1 MTQDNIK
8 VDEQALRNTFSGFKS
23 VQKSDLRNF
32 YAHHSQ
38 SATEQGFRRFLYGL
52 EKQNILTPIGTGIYA
67 FHDQPSLS
75 VTNKKHFSPHWSGE
89 LGLLNEVVRRAFP
102 YVEYLLWETRVLH
115 EFMIHQP
122 GQNLFIL
129 ETEKDVCESAF
140 NLLSQEYPGRT
151 FLDPARVTMERY
163 VLPQQDGILIIRL
176 VTQSPRKK
184 INGIPS
190 PKLEK
195 ILVDIF
201 VDGDK
206 YYYFQGEELAR
217 IFENVFSTFWI
228 NEKTLFRYA
237 GRRMVREKLRQ
248 YIHEQT
254 QIELSVIPEDGA

>member
-1 MTQDNIK
+1 MTKSDTK
-8 VDEQALRNTFSGFKS
+8 VVDLELRNTFSEFKS
-23 VQKSDLRNF
+23 VHKSDLRKF
-32 YAHHSQ
+32 YAHHSE

-52 EKQNILTPIGTGIYA
+52 EKQNIITPIGTGIYA
-67 FHDQPSLS
+67 FHDKTSLS
-75 VTNKKHFSPHWSGE
+75 VANKKHFSPRWSQE
-89 LGLLNEVVRRAFP
+89 LGNLNEVVRKAFP
-102 YVEYLLWETRVLH
+102 YIEYLLWKTRVLH

-140 NLLSQEYPGRT
+140 NLLSQEFPGRT

-163 VLPQQDGILIIRL
+163 VLPQPDGILIFRL

-195 ILVDIF
+195 ILVDTF

-217 IFENVFSTFWI
+217 IFENAFSAFWI

-237 GRRMVREKLRQ
+237 GRRMVSEKLRQ
-248 YIHEQT
+248 YINKHT
-254 QIELSVIPEDGA
+254 QIELSQFPEDAT